1 MNRYL
6 WEKRLRGCMA
16 VLTLR
21 EHSVLMML
29 ATYADSSGR
38 GARPAMSSLADDCGA
53 SRETVKRTL
62 KSLVAKGYLTVDG
75 DRLGGRNRPT
85 RYDLVWS
92 MPHCQEGDK
101 GGHPDDPL
109 YPRKGGHLGDPL
121 SGSIPSERGSNG
133 PPKGGQSFDPRS
145 GKKSGKDK
153 RPPAASSTYVGQCE
167 CERETRAASTEWYV
181 GQCECERETRA
192 ASTEWSDG
200 TPIGNPPD
208 DLDAPPSR
216 ALTVVPD
223 LDPPT
228 EIDTHPA
235 PRRRADIT
243 PSAATLVR
251 YTLPP
256 GLPREFITETEQIVT
271 RQARAGIDTDA
282 IRAAVEK
289 LGRRPGASPKLLPNL
304 IADEVRARAAPA
316 ATETKATARARQTIA
331 DGQALINQLRA
342 EGKLT

>member
-6 WEKRLRGCMA
+6 WERRLRGCMA
-16 VLTLR
+16 VLTPT
-21 EHSVLMML
+21 EYVVLTML
-29 ATYADSSGR
+29 ALYTNRACE
-38 GARPAMSSLADDCGA
+38 GARPSRAELCADTGFSVSTIRRSLG
-53 SRETVKRTL
+53 
-62 KSLVAKGYLTVDG
+62 SLVSKGYLDQTREGKGRHLTNEYRLVWDMPHVAEFEARKQVTAVTPFPDEKQVTAVTPFPDRQPEEKGSHG
-75 DRLGGRNRPT
+75 DRKGVT
-85 RYDLVWS
+85 AVTHDQVD
-92 MPHCQEGDK
+92 QEK
-101 GGHPDDPL
+101 
-109 YPRKGGHLGDPL
+109 
-121 SGSIPSERGSNG
+121 I
-133 PPKGGQSFDPRS
+133 
-145 GKKSGKDK
+145 KS
-153 RPPAASSTYVGQCE
+153 RPPAASSTYVGQ
-167 CERETRAASTEWYV
+167 
-181 GQCECERETRA
+181 CERETRA

-271 RQARAGIDTDA
+271 RQAHAGIDTDA

>member
-109 YPRKGGHLGDPL
+109 SGDKGGQSSDPL

-153 RPPAASSTYVGQCE
+153 RPPAASST
-167 CERETRAASTEWYV
+167 YV

>member
-1 MNRYL
+1 
-6 WEKRLRGCMA
+6 
-16 VLTLR
+16 V
-21 EHSVLMML
+21 S
-29 ATYADSSGR
+29 
-38 GARPAMSSLADDCGA
+38 
-53 SRETVKRTL
+53 
-62 KSLVAKGYLTVDG
+62 KGYLDQTREGKGRHLTNEYRLVWDMPHVAEFEARKQVTAVTPFPDEKQVTAVTPFPDEKQVTAVTPFPDRQPEEKGSHG
-75 DRLGGRNRPT
+75 DRKGVT
-85 RYDLVWS
+85 AVTHDQVD
-92 MPHCQEGDK
+92 QEK
-101 GGHPDDPL
+101 
-109 YPRKGGHLGDPL
+109 
-121 SGSIPSERGSNG
+121 I
-133 PPKGGQSFDPRS
+133 
-145 GKKSGKDK
+145 KS
-153 RPPAASSTYVGQCE
+153 RRPAASSTYVGQ
-167 CERETRAASTEWYV
+167 
-181 GQCECERETRA
+181 CERETRA
-192 ASTEWSDG
+192 ASTEWS
-200 TPIGNPPD
+200 
-208 DLDAPPSR
+208 
-216 ALTVVPD
+216 V
-223 LDPPT
+223 PPT

-271 RQARAGIDTDA
+271 RQARAGIDTNA